1 MHLVEYKLQKLAKL
15 FFISG
20 LLFFVFLPSAFAG
33 VESSLNNWAKAWS
46 SQDVDLYLERYSDE
60 FLPPKGLSLEKWRQ
74 ERKIKLINPD
84 FIKVDLS
91 DIKINYHEENFADI
105 EFIQNYQSN
114 TYTDTVKKS
123 LSMQNIEGDW
133 LIVAEKV
140 IEIDQEIKSLAFSH
154 DVTDDEYIKT
164 QKTESTHSGNTT
176 ILGREIVP
184 IKVGANL

>member
-1 MHLVEYKLQKLAKL
+1 MPLVDYKLQKLTKL

-20 LLFFVFLPSAFAG
+20 LLFFVFLPSVFAG

-60 FLPPKGLSLEKWRQ
+60 FLPPKGLSREVWESQ
-74 ERKIKLINPD
+74 RKIRLASPD
-84 FIKVDLS
+84 YIKVNLS
-91 DIKINYHEENFADI
+91 DIKINYHEVNFADI

-123 LSMQNIEGDW
+123 LSMQNVEGDW

-140 IEIDQEIKSLAFSH
+140 IEIDQEIKSLASSH
-154 DVTDDEYIKT
+154 TVTDDEYKKS
-164 QKTESTHSGNTT
+164 QESF
-176 ILGREIVP
+176 
-184 IKVGANL
+184 